1 MLLILGCFHDYLMI
15 AFHDLNIEK
24 QSGEEMVV
32 RIYFAEMT
40 SPLAQQPSSN
50 PFDLRPPKNQLVYP

>member
-1 MLLILGCFHDYLMI
+1 MVKSLAYLFTFY
-15 AFHDLNIEK
+15 AAPFRVLSWLTDDSFHDLNIEK

-40 SPLAQQPSSN
+40 
-50 PFDLRPPKNQLVYP
+50 

>member
-40 SPLAQQPSSN
+40 
-50 PFDLRPPKNQLVYP
+50 